1 MIRRRLILSIL
12 GIAIL
17 LVIPAIYSL
26 TQLNSLQGIASSQ
39 RLRHGE
45 AYLAMGGL
53 QARLAEL
60 DRLQRTY
67 VIDPDPRTRADMRAV
82 LDSAGRRLG
91 DLDDAG
97 YGPASRPV
105 AESVLRLAE
114 ATDRIERLAA
124 AERLDEATNYFE
136 TVKPSFETAQI
147 ELHRLYTHVDSTSRV
162 ELITARAISAAAL
175 LTTFIALVVCAAI
188 AFGLGAWTTRELT
201 TPVVR
206 LSDSMALVADGEF
219 RVPENLP
226 YDRGDEIGSVSR
238 SFRSMTRRLVELDRL
253 KAEFMSISTHELK
266 TPINVISGYAE
277 LLQDSVYGELSD
289 KQQEALASIREQ
301 TRVLTMLVNQ
311 LLDISRLEAGGMRLH
326 IVDIGVPDLFRRVA
340 RSFQPLAARKDI
352 QFLVDVDPSAPASIP
367 GDPDRIADQVLGNL
381 LSNALKFTPEG
392 GRIAVRAWS
401 IDERLAIEVA
411 DTGPGIAADQ
421 LPHIFDKFFQ
431 VGDQA
436 RRKGAGLGL
445 AIAHEVMSAHGGT
458 ITAASEPGR
467 GTTFRVTLPTG
478 QDVPLD
484 AEIAV
489 AVREEARS

>member
-1 MIRRRLILSIL
+1 MIRRRLILSML

-26 TQLNSLQGIASSQ
+26 TQLNGLAGIASSQ
-39 RLRHGE
+39 RFRHGE

-67 VIDPDPRTRADMRAV
+67 VIAPDSGVRADMRAV
-82 LDSAGRRLG
+82 LDSAGRRVG
-91 DLDDAG
+91 DLRDTG
-97 YGPASRPV
+97 YGDASRPV
-105 AESVLRLAE
+105 AASVERLAR
-114 ATDRIERLAA
+114 ATDRIERLVAA
-124 AERLDEATNYFE
+124 ARMDEATNYFE
-136 TVKPSFETAQI
+136 TVKPLFEGAQN
-147 ELHRLYTHVDSTSRV
+147 ELHRLYTHVDSTSRA
-162 ELITARAISAAAL
+162 ELVTARAISAGALATTFFAL
-175 LTTFIALVVCAAI
+175 LICGAI
-188 AFGLGAWTTRELT
+188 AFALGAWTTRELT

-238 SFRSMTRRLVELDRL
+238 SFRSMTHRLAELDRL

-289 KQQEALASIREQ
+289 KQQEALVSIREQ

-326 IVDIGVPDLFRRVA
+326 IVDISVRDLFRRVA
-340 RSFQPLAARKDI
+340 RSFEALAARKNID
-352 QFLVDVDPSAPASIP
+352 LVVDVAPSAPTSIP
-367 GDPDRIADQVLGNL
+367 GDPDRLSDQVLGNL
-381 LSNALKFTPEG
+381 LSNALKFTPED
-392 GRIAVRAWS
+392 GRIDVRAWCS
-401 IDERLAIEVA
+401 DDQLAIEVE
-411 DTGPGIAADQ
+411 DTGSGIATDQ

-445 AIAHEVMSAHGGT
+445 AIAHDVVAAHGGR
-458 ITAASEPGR
+458 ITASSEPGR
-467 GTTFRVTLPTG
+467 GTTFRITLPTG
-478 QDVPLD
+478 SVVAAD
-484 AEIAV
+484 AEISV
-489 AVREEARS
+489 AAPEGAHP